1 MAKSTGSMAIFVFM
15 AVLVSTISIQSVYAD
30 TGFTNVKKS
39 AGVIMMFC
47 ANETFKLQDCHERYD
62 GIGWTDRVNVL
73 IYAPGWNED
82 SDKIDRIGTSTNPI
96 NVYTDTARINNLE
109 FNETGPDT
117 GVFMGVIK
125 LTGKSNYVV
134 HNTYLTTVTTPG
146 MTMKDQM
153 DWMVMRMVMGQG
165 MTMTMQFQDT
175 SPHDRAAM
183 IATSPTDGRLT
194 VSWEFNE
201 DEVIQKSAFYGWQ
214 VGQVEF
220 HKDTYD
226 VNEKVTFFIRDND
239 LWKHHREFFTNY
251 VRVYSDSDKAGIFVG
266 VQFVKDMEHA
276 TIQNAVYDRHL
287 TEPAANSLTK
297 YTPDGQW
304 KTYLW
309 TEPGGVIGVDQDYDF
324 NLMVHDG
331 LTDIHEM
338 GLSYDM
344 DIFLN
349 GELLESRN
357 DQYWVDGQGVEPIR
371 FDERGSAKIVI
382 SNIFDQPD
390 QEVNFSFQ
398 VAPEAILEEVVPR
411 HGAFEVGNTPNYFV
425 GYEHPHHINYLPGE
439 FHMTTDDSS
448 QEQNRLRVAN
458 GDTIYVEYED
468 ITLPRPYTTADS
480 MEIKARALVLDT
492 GVHMVSDDSELFVET
507 PRTTITPVSADIDI
521 PNWVK
526 KNAMWW
532 SDGQIND
539 QDFAKGI
546 EYLVQEKIISVP
558 TTEQVIDDED
568 ANITSIPIW
577 VRNNAAWWSE
587 GHLTDV
593 EFANVIH
600 YLGETDNDYPQ
611 YVNYATSETFVDYT
625 SNGIFVN

>member
-1 MAKSTGSMAIFVFM
+1 MVHLSNEPFSLYSKLGFRFHMVKSTSSMLIFTFM
-15 AVLVSTISIQSVYAD
+15 VILTSTITMSTVYAE

-39 AGVIMMFC
+39 AGIIMKFC

-82 SDKIDRIGTSTNPI
+82 SDKIEQIGDASNPI
-96 NVYTDTARINNLE
+96 DVYTDANRVDNVE
-109 FNETGPDT
+109 FTETGPDT
-117 GVFMGVIK
+117 GVFMGVVK
-125 LTGKSNYVV
+125 LTGAMRYTV
-134 HNTYLTTVTTPG
+134 HDTYLTTVKTPG
-146 MTMKDQM
+146 MTMDA
-153 DWMVMRMVMGQG
+153 DMRNL
-165 MTMTMQFQDT
+165 
-175 SPHDRAAM
+175 SAHDRAVM
-183 IATSPTDGRLT
+183 IGTSTQDGRLT
-194 VSWEFNE
+194 VDWEYNE
-201 DEVIQKSAFYGWQ
+201 DEHVYKTAYYSWQ
-214 VGQVEF
+214 IGQAEF

-239 LWKHHREFFTNY
+239 LWKHHAEFFTNY
-251 VRVYSDSDKAGIFVG
+251 VKVYSDSDKSGIFVG

-276 TIQNAVYDRHL
+276 TIQNEVYERHL
-287 TEPAANSLTK
+287 TEPAASSLTK
-297 YTPDGQW
+297 YTHDGTW
-304 KTYLW
+304 KTYFW

-344 DIFLN
+344 DIYLN

-382 SNIFDQPD
+382 SNLFDQPG

-398 VAPEAILEEVVPR
+398 VAPEAILKEVVPM
-411 HGAFEVGNTPNYFV
+411 HSSFEDGNTPNYFV

-439 FHMTTDDSS
+439 FFMTTSDSS
-448 QEQNRLRVAN
+448 QEQNKLRVAN
-458 GDTIYVEYED
+458 GDTIYIEYED
-468 ITLPRPYTTADS
+468 ITLPRPYTTADTI
-480 MEIKARALVLDT
+480 EIVAKALVLDT
-492 GVHMVSDDSELFVET
+492 GIQMIPDDSELFVET
-507 PRTTITPVSADIDI
+507 PRPAITPVSSDIDI

-532 SDGQIND
+532 SNGQIND
-539 QDFAKGI
+539 PDFAKGI
-546 EYLVQEKIISVP
+546 EYLVQENIITV
-558 TTEQVIDDED
+558 TTTDENIEE

-577 VRNNAAWWSE
+577 VRNNAAWWFE
-587 GHLTDV
+587 GYLTDV
-593 EFANVIH
+593 EFAN
-600 YLGETDNDYPQ
+600 
-611 YVNYATSETFVDYT
+611 
-625 SNGIFVN
+625 GIKFLMASGLIKV

>member
-1 MAKSTGSMAIFVFM
+1 MKSSVGRMTIFTFMVILTATITMSPVF
-15 AVLVSTISIQSVYAD
+15 AD

-39 AGVIMMFC
+39 AGIIMKFC
-47 ANETFKLQDCHERYD
+47 ANETFKLQDCNERYE

-82 SDKIDRIGTSTNPI
+82 VDKIERIGTSQNPI
-96 NVYTDTARINNLE
+96 DAYTDAGRINNLE

-125 LTGKSNYVV
+125 LTGAEDYVV
-134 HNTYLTTVTTPG
+134 HDTYIANVQTSG
-146 MTMKDQM
+146 MEMRDAMT
-153 DWMVMRMVMGQG
+153 MRMVMGQG
-165 MTMTMQFQDT
+165 MTMVFEDT
-175 SPHDRAAM
+175 SSHDRAVM
-183 IATSPTDGRLT
+183 LPTEPQDGRLT
-194 VSWEFNE
+194 VDWEYNE
-201 DEVIQKSAFYGWQ
+201 DEHVYRTAYYTWQ

-226 VNEKVTFFIRDND
+226 INEKVTFFIRDAD
-239 LWKHHREFFTNY
+239 LWKHHREIFTNY
-251 VRVYSDSDKAGIFVG
+251 VKVYSDSDMAGIHVG
-266 VQFVKDMEHA
+266 VRYVEDMDHA
-276 TIQNAVYDRHL
+276 TIQNSVYDRHL
-287 TEPAANSLTK
+287 TEPAASSLTK

-338 GLSYDM
+338 GLSYDL

-349 GELLESRN
+349 GELIESRN
-357 DQYWVDGQGVEPIR
+357 DQYSVDGQGVEPIR

-398 VAPEAILEEVVPR
+398 VAPEAILKEVVPR
-411 HGAFEVGNTPNYFV
+411 HGSFEEGNVPNYFA

-439 FHMTTDDSS
+439 FHMTSGDSS
-448 QEQNRLRVAN
+448 QEQNRLRVGH

-468 ITLPRPYTTADS
+468 ITLPNPYTEADTI
-480 MEIKARALVLDT
+480 EIIAKALVLDT
-492 GVHMVSDDSELFVET
+492 GSAIVSDNSEIFVET
-507 PRTTITPVSADIDI
+507 PRPTITPVSADIDI

-539 QDFAKGI
+539 PDFAKGI
-546 EYLVQEKIISVP
+546 EYLVQENIISVP
-558 TTEQVIDDED
+558 TTEETVDEE
-568 ANITSIPIW
+568 ANITSIPMW

-593 EFANVIH
+593 EFAN
-600 YLGETDNDYPQ
+600 
-611 YVNYATSETFVDYT
+611 
-625 SNGIFVN
+625 GINFLMASGLIKV

>member
-1 MAKSTGSMAIFVFM
+1 MVHLSNEPFSLYSKLGFTFHMTKSIGKIAIFAFMMILTATITMSPVF
-15 AVLVSTISIQSVYAD
+15 AD

-39 AGVIMMFC
+39 AGIIMKFC

-82 SDKIDRIGTSTNPI
+82 EDKIEQIGDSSNPI
-96 NVYTDTARINNLE
+96 DVYTDANRVDAVE
-109 FNETGPDT
+109 FTETSPDT
-117 GVFMGVIK
+117 GVFMGVVK
-125 LTGKSNYVV
+125 LTGAMRYTV
-134 HNTYLTTVTTPG
+134 HDTYLTTVKTPG
-146 MTMKDQM
+146 MTMDM
-153 DWMVMRMVMGQG
+153 DNPRMGII
-165 MTMTMQFQDT
+165 
-175 SPHDRAAM
+175 SAHDRAVM
-183 IATSPTDGRLT
+183 IATSTQDGRLT
-194 VSWEFNE
+194 VDWEYNE
-201 DEVIQKSAFYGWQ
+201 DEHVYRTAYYTWQ
-214 VGQVEF
+214 IGQAEF

-226 VNEKVTFFIRDND
+226 VNEKVTFFIRDTD

-251 VRVYSDSDKAGIFVG
+251 VKVYSDSDKAGIFVG
-266 VQFVKDMEHA
+266 VQYVKDMDHA
-276 TIQNAVYDRHL
+276 TIQNAVYERHL
-287 TEPAANSLTK
+287 TEPAASSLTK

-349 GELLESRN
+349 GQLIESRN

-390 QEVNFSFQ
+390 SEVNFSFQ

-411 HGAFEVGNTPNYFV
+411 HGSFEVGNVPNYFV

-439 FHMTTDDSS
+439 FFMTTGDSS

-458 GDTIYVEYED
+458 GDTIYIEYDD
-468 ITLPRPYTTADS
+468 ITLPRPYTTADT
-480 MEIKARALVLDT
+480 MEIVAKALVLDT

-539 QDFAKGI
+539 PDFAKGI
-546 EYLVQEKIISVP
+546 EYLVQENIISVP
-558 TTEQVIDDED
+558 TTEEALDDEE

-593 EFANVIH
+593 EFAN
-600 YLGETDNDYPQ
+600 
-611 YVNYATSETFVDYT
+611 
-625 SNGIFVN
+625 GIKFLMASGLIKV